1 MPSIMLLSYVF
12 NFKYL
17 HIRKKIKEKCNLF
30 IFSPFVNKIFV
41 LPPFHIS
48 SNIHKKYANY
58 KKGNNIMRYQCQS
71 AFLCPS
77 TYFFK
82 RFKKEKGSSNVY

>member
-1 MPSIMLLSYVF
+1 MLLSYVF
-12 NFKYL
+12 IFKYV

-41 LPPFHIS
+41 LPPFHLS

-58 KKGNNIMRYQCQS
+58 KKGNNIMSVRG

-77 TYFFK
+77 IYFFK

>member
-1 MPSIMLLSYVF
+1 MLLSYVF
-12 NFKYL
+12 NFKYV

-58 KKGNNIMRYQCQS
+58 KKGNNIMRYQCQRCI
-71 AFLCPS
+71 FMPK
-77 TYFFK
+77 YIFFQ
-82 RFKKEKGSSNVY
+82 EI